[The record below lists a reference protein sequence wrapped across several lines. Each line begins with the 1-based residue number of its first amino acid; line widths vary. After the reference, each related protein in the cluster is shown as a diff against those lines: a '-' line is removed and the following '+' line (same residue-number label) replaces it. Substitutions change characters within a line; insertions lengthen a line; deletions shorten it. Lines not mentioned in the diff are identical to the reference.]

1 MDDSRLIRAVKDS
14 LPVPYG
20 EGEDSEGPRRYC
32 FSLAKTLSFS
42 CNRELCFLFLLRNRI
57 HPHLGHPSASMCFQF
72 SSKLFLHGSLLA
84 AW

>member
-1 MDDSRLIRAVKDS
+1 VKDS

-20 EGEDSEGPRRYC
+20 KGEESEEPCRSC

-42 CNRELCFLFLLRNRI
+42 CHRELWFLAFLLRNRI